1 MLAAYLRVSSRSQD
15 VEMQRAA
22 ILRAL
27 EGRNLQVDEWFIET
41 ASSVGLRPEL
51 ERLREWVRGGRVER
65 VIVFKLDRLTRSG
78 TLELLNI
85 VHEFRRKRC
94 VIESVTDAFPLEGPT
109 ADLVLSVF
117 AFVAEM
123 ERNAIRER
131 LAHARLR
138 LEREGRRW
146 GRPRRVLDDSTV
158 ERIQKLKSAGMSV
171 RKIAMST
178 GIPRSTVQD
187 ALSGK
192 YPPLRQ
198 VETTGEN

>member
-1 MLAAYLRVSSRSQD
+1 MLVAYLRVSSRSQD
-15 VEMQRAA
+15 TDMQRAA

-27 EGRNLQVDEWFIET
+27 EGRNLQVDEWFTET

-51 ERLREWVRGGRVER
+51 DRLLELVRGGRVDR

-85 VHEFRRKRC
+85 VHEFRRNRC

-109 ADLVLSVF
+109 SDLVLSVL

-123 ERNAIRER
+123 ERSAIRER
-131 LAHARLR
+131 LAHARLA

-146 GRPRRVLDDSTV
+146 GRPRRVLDDPTL
-158 ERIQKLKSAGMSV
+158 ERIHALRAKGLSV
-171 RKIAMST
+171 RKIAMSV

-187 ALSGK
+187 AVSGK
-192 YPPLRQ
+192 YPPLRR
-198 VETTGEN
+198 VVTRREN